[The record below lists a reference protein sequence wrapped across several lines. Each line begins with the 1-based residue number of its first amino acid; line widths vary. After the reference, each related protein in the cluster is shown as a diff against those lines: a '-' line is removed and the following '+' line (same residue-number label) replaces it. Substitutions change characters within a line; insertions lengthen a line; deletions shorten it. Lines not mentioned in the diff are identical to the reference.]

1 MPSYNFKK
9 EVQVYVVQG
18 SSRHRIDV
26 SDVSFSQ
33 TFAEESYTVKTL
45 HALTDY
51 FEGSVINKANPA
63 NFSFTMA
70 AIQEADFSIVE
81 TLLIDNT
88 SFTLFVSTPTD
99 VFKLETCVITNG
111 SFVIEK
117 SRPLSIEIQG
127 EASKLTRGAS
137 LAGTLQSR
145 SSTRSYIINPIL
157 DITIDSS
164 SITDIISVTMELQ
177 NEVSWTPYTTIHAS
191 RDVTSA
197 SNSMYPSGY
206 VVSKKILSGSISQ
219 YLTDANT
226 SNTQAWD
233 SSVSISIKAGNG
245 QSGSNF
251 RGFSMGPA
259 TCAFTN
265 RIGAADVFIQNYDW
279 RLTDNSTALSSIL
292 QYNTN

>member
-1 MPSYNFKK
+1 MPSYNFKR
-9 EVQVYVVQG
+9 EAQLFVVQG
-18 SSRHRIDV
+18 GNRYRIDI
-26 SDVSFSQ
+26 SEINFSQ
-33 TFAEESYTVKTL
+33 TFAESSYPVKTL
-45 HALTDY
+45 HAQSNY
-51 FEGSVINKANPA
+51 FEGSVINKANVG
-63 NFSFTMA
+63 NFSFKIP
-70 AIQEADFSIVE
+70 AIEESDFTILE
-81 TLLIDNT
+81 TLMLDT
-88 SFTLFVSTPTD
+88 SSFDLYVSTPED
-99 VFKLETCVITNG
+99 VFKLEKCVITNG

-245 QSGSNF
+245 QSGSNV